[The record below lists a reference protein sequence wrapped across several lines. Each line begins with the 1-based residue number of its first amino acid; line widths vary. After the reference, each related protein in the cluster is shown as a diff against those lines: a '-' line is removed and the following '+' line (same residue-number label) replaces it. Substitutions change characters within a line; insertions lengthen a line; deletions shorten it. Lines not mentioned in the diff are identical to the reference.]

1 MHQKTFRCAEFIFET
16 NQVWGVKIAKK
27 IFNKKDN
34 NWITWITFKRLM
46 PHLFCFRCF
55 SKFWWWFLALLKAE
69 KVLPWSRFWRE
80 FHSLKFSFLSSIWIY
95 NLLFSRIAQNSFHCY
110 TLKLY
115 LFLFHL
121 GVKKLLGLLD
131 MVKQTDPNSR
141 IHKLISKLEEENF
154 IELRA

>member
-1 MHQKTFRCAEFIFET
+1 MDYLDYTWRIFF
-16 NQVWGVKIAKK
+16 VSGV
-27 IFNKKDN
+27 FPNFYD
-34 NWITWITFKRLM
+34 
-46 PHLFCFRCF
+46 
-55 SKFWWWFLALLKAE
+55 FWPLLKAE
-69 KVLPWSRFWRE
+69 KVLPWSRFRRE
-80 FHSLKFSFLSSIWIY
+80 KCFPEADFGGIFFFSSKFYFFSFIWIY
-95 NLLFSRIAQNSFHCY
+95 KLLFSRIAHNSSHCY